1 MDIEGC
7 GGVGGADD
15 GGEDVGALSN
25 NSAFGSIDM
34 ILVILFLL
42 LVDYLN
48 YNEWKR
54 GREKELKMSI
64 SYVYSN
70 AYSICTINKTYLPYY
85 IPLIYRDCYGV
96 GVLPKD

>member
-34 ILVILFLL
+34 ILVILLL
-42 LVDYLN
+42 AFSGLP
-48 YNEWKR
+48 
-54 GREKELKMSI
+54 EL
-64 SYVYSN
+64 
-70 AYSICTINKTYLPYY
+70 
-85 IPLIYRDCYGV
+85 
-96 GVLPKD
+96 